1 MEGKQFV
8 RDGPRFYG
16 KAKGFREPS
25 GQPGF
30 GGAFGGSGQRKTSAS
45 DPSSGIPHGFLAHSF
60 HANEKKKKK
69 NHFKIC
75 LILLIT
81 GADIDPAGVI
91 VDIEAEVMDK
101 D

>member
-1 MEGKQFV
+1 MKEEEEQFCPYCSQPFKLEGKQFV

-45 DPSSGIPHGFLAHSF
+45 DPSS
-60 HANEKKKKK
+60 
-69 NHFKIC
+69 
-75 LILLIT
+75 
-81 GADIDPAGVI
+81 DIDPAGVI